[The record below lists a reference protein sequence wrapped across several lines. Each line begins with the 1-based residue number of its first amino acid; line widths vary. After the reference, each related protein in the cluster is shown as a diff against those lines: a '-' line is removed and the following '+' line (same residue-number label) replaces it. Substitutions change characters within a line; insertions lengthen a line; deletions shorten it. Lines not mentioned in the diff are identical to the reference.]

1 MRGYKI
7 LKNTYPYP
15 KWYLNRIRKQ
25 KSVSSTLQSHCPI
38 LDSGSNLRHFGDLW
52 AWKKCHQPHESSL
65 LTPRTHHSS
74 RFAFSV
80 AAVSSL
86 PKKRRKKKEEEK
98 EGRGGEEEGRGG
110 RKRIPLSEARA
121 ACEPSVQREAA
132 SANDH
137 CHDGKRLSLH
147 ARIEAENNR
156 HPYIQRKK
164 QKCACSCF
172 SKNR

>member
-38 LDSGSNLRHFGDLW
+38 LDSGTHLRHFGDLW
-52 AWKKCHQPHESSL
+52 AWKKRHQPHESSL

-98 EGRGGEEEGRGG
+98 EGRGG
-110 RKRIPLSEARA
+110 KRNWLPGQGLCPVSEAPKVRTERA
-121 ACEPSVQREAA
+121 ALGASENDVVISVSDDA
-132 SANDH
+132 
-137 CHDGKRLSLH
+137 LL

-156 HPYIQRKK
+156 HPYIQRK
-164 QKCACSCF
+164 
-172 SKNR
+172 

>member
-7 LKNTYPYP
+7 LKCPYPYP

-38 LDSGSNLRHFGDLW
+38 LDSGTHLRHFGDLW
-52 AWKKCHQPHESSL
+52 AWKRRHQPHESSL
-65 LTPRTHHSS
+65 LAPRSHHSS

-86 PKKRRKKKEEEK
+86 PKKRRKKKEEGK
-98 EGRGGEEEGRGG
+98 EGRGG
-110 RKRIPLSEARA
+110 KRNWLPGSRRQGKREAPKVRTERA
-121 ACEPSVQREAA
+121 ALGA
-132 SANDH
+132 SENDR
-137 CHDGKRLSLH
+137 CHFGKRRTLP

-156 HPYIQRKK
+156 HPYIQRK
-164 QKCACSCF
+164 
-172 SKNR
+172 